1 MGSDLK
7 VFKTGYI
14 LIPVIIGLSVVG
26 WLFYNEMDASV
37 FSSITFSGRMIFF
50 IFLACVLMLG
60 RDWGLMWRY
69 RLMTEKEL
77 TWRQVFNVNILC
89 EFTSAVT
96 PLAVGGSSLV
106 VLFLNK
112 EGLNAG
118 RSAAIMISCLFLDEL
133 FFVLAC
139 VLFFCIIPLQD
150 LFGNSTALSTG
161 VQALFFLV
169 NGLIAFWTFLL
180 FIALFKRPDWVKKLF
195 FGIFSLRLLRSR
207 RKKVTQFTNSLENCS
222 HEFSRKPFSF
232 WFKSFFATA
241 FSWSCRYL
249 VVNALLMA
257 FTPLGNHLIAFARQ
271 LILWII
277 MAVSP
282 TPGGSGLGEFMFKEY
297 YSEFF
302 AVSGVAIIAAFLWR
316 IITYY
321 FYLIAGV
328 CIIPQWIKKLR

>member
-1 MGSDLK
+1 MGSNLR

-26 WLFYNEMDASV
+26 WMFYNEIDTNI
-37 FSSITFSGRMIFF
+37 FSSVIFSGRMFFF
-50 IFLACVLMLG
+50 ITLAFLLMFA

-69 RLMTEKEL
+69 RLMADKKIS
-77 TWRQVFNVNILC
+77 WRQAFNVNILC

-133 FFVLAC
+133 FFVVAC
-139 VLFFCIIPLQD
+139 ALVFIFIPLEQ
-150 LFGNSTALSTG
+150 LFGTSTALSSG
-161 VQALFFLV
+161 VRTLFFIV
-169 NGLIAFWTFLL
+169 NGLIALWTFLL
-180 FIALFKRPDWVKKLF
+180 FIALFKRPDWVKVLLG
-195 FGIFSLRLLRSR
+195 GIFRLRIFRSWN
-207 RKKVTQFTNSLENCS
+207 KSVTKFTDNLENCS

-232 WFKSFFATA
+232 WLKSFFATA
-241 FSWSCRYL
+241 FSWCCRYL
-249 VVNALLMA
+249 VVNALLLA

-297 YSEFF
+297 YADFF
-302 AVSGVAIIAAFLWR
+302 AVPGVALIVAFIWR
-316 IITYY
+316 VITYY
-321 FYLIAGV
+321 MYLIAGV
-328 CIIPQWIKKLR
+328 CVIPQWIKKLR